1 MSNFIEI
8 LKTVFLGIVEG
19 ITEWLP
25 ISSTGHMILVDE
37 FLKLNLRDE
46 FKDIFFV
53 IIQIGAILAVV
64 ILFWNKIWPFHTKK
78 AIVKPFFMPKD
89 GKKLGGVARF
99 CNDYIYMD
107 KIILWLKIFVAC
119 IPAGV
124 LGIAFDDQLD
134 EMLTGDKRAYVV
146 ATTLILYGILF
157 IIIESINKK
166 ERFDSVDALTF
177 KTAFFIGLIQALSII
192 PGTSRSGATILG
204 AVLLGTSR
212 TLAAEFSFFLSIPA
226 MFGGS
231 GIKTLQF
238 FMDGN
243 TVTPYEISILILGSA
258 VAFIVSVFSIK
269 FLVSF
274 LKKHD
279 FKPFGYYRIVLGI
292 IVLAYFALAN

>member
-37 FLKLNLRDE
+37 FIKLNLRPQVM
-46 FKDIFFV
+46 DIFLV
-53 IIQIGAILAVV
+53 LIQLGAILAVV
-64 ILFWNKIWPFHTKK
+64 IMFWNKIWPFHMKK
-78 AIVKPFFMPKD
+78 TVVKPFFKSKN
-89 GKKLGGVARF
+89 GIAQF

-119 IPAGV
+119 IPAGI

-166 ERFDSVDALTF
+166 ERFDSVDTLPF
-177 KTAFFIGLIQALSII
+177 KTAFFIGLIQALSIV

-212 TLAAEFSFFLSIPA
+212 TVAAEFSFFLSIPA
-226 MFGGS
+226 MIGGS
-231 GIKTLQF
+231 GIRTLQF
-238 FMDGN
+238 FIDGN
-243 TVTPYEISILILGSA
+243 TLTGYEISIILIGGI
-258 VAFIVSVFSIK
+258 VAFIVSVFAIK
-269 FLVSF
+269 FMLSF
-274 LKKHD
+274 IKKHD

-292 IVLAYFALAN
+292 LVLVNFLIAK